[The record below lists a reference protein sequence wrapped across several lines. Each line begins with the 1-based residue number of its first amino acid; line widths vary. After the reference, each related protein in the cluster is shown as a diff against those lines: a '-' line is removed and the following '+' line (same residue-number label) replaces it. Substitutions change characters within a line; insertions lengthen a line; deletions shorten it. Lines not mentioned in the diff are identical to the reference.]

1 MLCKIAHAGSSA
13 AIERNRRLAIERYQD
28 VIKALDKY
36 EGGPLPA
43 VLVPHCNDAIRKAL
57 RKDQRKAVK
66 ALKARLPADLKV
78 AMDRYGWRFH
88 EAKAEEF
95 FEYMTL
101 RRERKYP
108 LTEVALRERLDVGI
122 EWAPK
127 NLPAHEQVRKAVIA
141 GKAHIADLWRDDEK
155 PKLEDEPQPVT
166 RSELLKAHSGAG
178 DGTASAVES
187 KELEAGGMAQG
198 QQSATSGD
206 EAMPPTDPGDAMPQ
220 AP

>member
-1 MLCKIAHAGSSA
+1 M
-13 AIERNRRLAIERYQD
+13 
-28 VIKALDKY
+28 
-36 EGGPLPA
+36 
-43 VLVPHCNDAIRKAL
+43 
-57 RKDQRKAVK
+57 K
-66 ALKARLPADLKV
+66 ALKAPLPPDLKV

-108 LTEVALRERLDVGI
+108 LTEVALRNHLDVGV

-127 NLPAHEQVRKAVIA
+127 NLPAREQVRKAVIA
-141 GKAHIADLWRDDEK
+141 GKAHIADLWRVDEK
-155 PKLEDEPQPVT
+155 PKLEDEPQPDT
-166 RSELLKAHSGAG
+166 RSELLKAHAG
-178 DGTASAVES
+178 TDNRVES
-187 KELEAGGMAQG
+187 ADKPKEPAAGGMAQG
-198 QQSATSGD
+198 QQSATSED